1 MGREMNEYEL
11 HPCIR
16 PGYFSNVARC
26 DDLRCDYDIKNQT
39 VIQKQT
45 PVDIIFIGD
54 SITQMWE
61 LQSYFG
67 KSGLIVLNRG
77 IGGDHTDYLER
88 RFYAD
93 AIQLKPKLC
102 VLLCGIND
110 TWALEDDDIRQIKG
124 IDIDSVIS
132 KSKASMETIIQMAKS
147 ADMRLLICS
156 LLPTNMKWTR
166 KEDERKEFVKRYNC
180 ILRDLCIE
188 NEIEFVDYYPLFVAE
203 DGRSIRKELTI
214 DGIHPNVFGYDRMY
228 SKLLEVISK

>member
-26 DDLRCDYDIKNQT
+26 DDLRCDYDSKNQT

-93 AIQLKPKLC
+93 AKTANG
-102 VLLCGIND
+102 VIN
-110 TWALEDDDIRQIKG
+110 I
-124 IDIDSVIS
+124 
-132 KSKASMETIIQMAKS
+132 
-147 ADMRLLICS
+147 
-156 LLPTNMKWTR
+156 
-166 KEDERKEFVKRYNC
+166 
-180 ILRDLCIE
+180 
-188 NEIEFVDYYPLFVAE
+188 
-203 DGRSIRKELTI
+203 
-214 DGIHPNVFGYDRMY
+214 
-228 SKLLEVISK
+228 